1 MKRAQQ
7 INLVFQDRYWV
18 RFFVQ
23 VPSDIEKI
31 NITDESP
38 MIKNSGQKKT
48 QLTTS

>member
-7 INLVFQDRYWV
+7 INLVIQNSYWV

-31 NITDESP
+31 
-38 MIKNSGQKKT
+38 KYNS
-48 QLTTS
+48 